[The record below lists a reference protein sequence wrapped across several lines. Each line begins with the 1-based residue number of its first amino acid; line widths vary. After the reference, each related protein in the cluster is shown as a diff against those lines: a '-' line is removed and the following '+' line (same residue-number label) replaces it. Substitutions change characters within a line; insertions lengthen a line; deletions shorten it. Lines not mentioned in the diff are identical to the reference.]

1 MTPLLIMLA
10 VSLGP
15 LLVVYES
22 LTQDDEPE
30 GAGEGDETPVE
41 PTVEERV
48 SDARDGIPAGDPF
61 EITRGTEAEEIFV
74 GDDEVR
80 NVHDAS
86 GGDDTLTGGMLD
98 DTLIGGGEADSITG
112 GDGDDALFGGYQ
124 RATRT
129 DDMDAD
135 TLDGGAGDDILF
147 LGNGDSAIGGL
158 GTDAFVV
165 LQEVTDNV
173 TVQDFDPE
181 EDAIVVE
188 STTPD
193 DLEVTDQTVGD
204 NGLIITLNTGATITL
219 SSLENPLDADAI
231 LFSAIDPIIA

>member
-10 VSLGP
+10 VSIGP
-15 LLVVYES
+15 LFVVYEN

-30 GAGEGDETPVE
+30 GEETPE
-41 PTVEERV
+41 DPAFLERV
-48 SDARDGIPAGDPF
+48 GEARDGIPAGDPF
-61 EITRGTEAEEIFV
+61 EITRGTEAEENFV
-74 GDDEVR
+74 GDDDLR

-112 GDGDDALFGGYQ
+112 GDGDDAIFGGYQ
-124 RATRT
+124 RATRA

-135 TLDGGAGDDILF
+135 TLDGGAGDDTLF
-147 LGNGDSAIGGL
+147 LGNGDTAIGGL
-158 GTDAFVV
+158 GTDAFVL

-173 TVQDFDPE
+173 TVQDFDPD
-181 EDAIVVE
+181 EDAIIVE
-188 STTPD
+188 STSPD

-204 NGLIITLNTGATITL
+204 DGLTITLNTGATITL
-219 SSLENPLDADAI
+219 SGLENPLAADAI